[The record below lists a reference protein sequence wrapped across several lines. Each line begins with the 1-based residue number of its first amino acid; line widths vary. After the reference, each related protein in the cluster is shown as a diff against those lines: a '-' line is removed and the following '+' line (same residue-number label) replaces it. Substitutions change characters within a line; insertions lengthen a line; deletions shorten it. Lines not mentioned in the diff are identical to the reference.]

1 MGRPASPAARSRASP
16 TADRRILKILFLNR
30 FAASGGAAV
39 AMARLASTLRG
50 RGLEVVVGS
59 PEPGNPAEPHLRLG
73 RLERLLG
80 KVGWRLGLDHLHCLS
95 TRRFARSD
103 FLGGFDLVHLHNLHA
118 GWFNY
123 RALPSLSARKPLV
136 WTLHDMWA
144 FTGHCAYSHEC
155 ERWRGGCGQCPYLDD
170 YPHMARDASR
180 LEWRLK
186 RRAHSRSRY
195 HVAAPSQWLARLAR
209 ESILMAQTVTAIP
222 YGIDHDSWRPIP
234 VAEAR
239 QALGLPPGKKT
250 CLVIASDLKERRKG
264 GALLLEALGQLDEAT
279 RRSLLLLTAGAGP
292 GEALAASGVE
302 TRHLGYL
309 KEDLDK
315 RRAYSAADLMLFTSM
330 ADNLPVVILEAMG
343 CALPVLAFEVGGVPD
358 MVVDGETGGL
368 VEPFSTRAYAERM
381 ATMLG
386 DPAGLA
392 RMREFSRTRLE
403 SKFGAQA
410 EAAAYERIYQDALA
424 THAASNA

>member
-1 MGRPASPAARSRASP
+1 M
-16 TADRRILKILFLNR
+16 KILFLNR
-30 FAASGGAAV
+30 FAAAGGAAV
-39 AMARLASTLRG
+39 AMARLAGSLRA

-59 PEPGNPAEPHLRLG
+59 PEAGNPAEPLLRLG
-73 RLERLLG
+73 RFERLLG
-80 KVGWRLGLDHLHCLS
+80 KVGWKIGLDHLHCLS
-95 TRRFARSD
+95 TRRFVRSD
-103 FLGGFDLVHLHNLHA
+103 FLGGFDLVHLHNLHS

-123 RALPSLSARKPLV
+123 RALPGLSARKPLV

-155 ERWRGGCGQCPYLDD
+155 ERWRGGCGQCPYLTD
-170 YPHMARDASR
+170 YPYMARDASR
-180 LEWRLK
+180 LEWWLK
-186 RRAHSRSRY
+186 RQAHSRSRY
-195 HVAAPSQWLARLAR
+195 HVVAPSQWLARLAR
-209 ESILMAQTVTAIP
+209 ESILLPQTVNAIP
-222 YGIDHDSWRPIP
+222 YGIDHESWRPIP

-239 QALGLPPGKKT
+239 QALGLPGGKKI

-264 GALLLEALGQLDEAT
+264 GALLLEALGHLDEAA

-292 GEALAASGVE
+292 GDALAASGVE

-309 KEDLDK
+309 KEDVDK
-315 RRAYSAADLMLFTSM
+315 RRAYSASDLMLFTSM

-343 CALPVLAFEVGGVPD
+343 CALPVLAFNVGGVPD

-381 ATMLG
+381 SRLLA
-386 DPAGLA
+386 DAPGLA
-392 RMREFSRTRLE
+392 RMRDFSRRRLE

-410 EAAAYERIYQDALA
+410 EAAAYERVYQAALA
-424 THAASNA
+424 THATLAA